1 MPSRG
6 LKERYSTATRAD
18 FSAEH
23 WHRVSVAPI
32 GAAAVIS
39 AADDVDK
46 SQTSEEQ
53 ELQTFDADLEVLAK
67 IHDKSDL
74 VQDVIHTLVN
84 RAAGD
89 DRDLADVF
97 RFALHQTEGLNE
109 RLEDVADA
117 VRLLEDLGDA
127 KEAKAY
133 RKFILEAAETVAGAA
148 KESVPLLAGKTSKKE
163 STYLRKLRKM
173 VG

>member
-1 MPSRG
+1 M
-6 LKERYSTATRAD
+6 ATRAD

-32 GAAAVIS
+32 GAAALIC

-46 SQTSEEQ
+46 SRSSEEQ

-74 VQDVIHTLVN
+74 VQDVIHALVN

-127 KEAKAY
+127 KES
-133 RKFILEAAETVAGAA
+133 I
-148 KESVPLLAGKTSKKE
+148 SLLAGKTGKKE